1 MNSIRIINS
10 FGDDPFFINLT
21 HSVNQSIF
29 YIYSKDTKNDRIKTG
44 NTLMKP
50 TETIQFQII
59 WGVLLILAGIGV
71 FYRIPQV
78 MPRLADLEIFTSIIP
93 FIKFCFYLIGIILFG
108 GGIQK
113 VYKNISKIKE
123 EKTEE

>member
-1 MNSIRIINS
+1 
-10 FGDDPFFINLT
+10 
-21 HSVNQSIF
+21 
-29 YIYSKDTKNDRIKTG
+29 
-44 NTLMKP
+44 MKP
-50 TETIQFQII
+50 TETIQFQIV
-59 WGVLLILAGIGV
+59 WGILLMLAGVGV

-78 MPRLADLEIFTSIIP
+78 IPKLAELEIFTSIIP

-113 VYKNISKIKE
+113 IYKNISKIKK